1 MKRLISLV
9 LLLAL
14 VLSLYGCN
22 SDASQKIN
30 VPVYFYY
37 CSNPITYNSP
47 DGVICAEIR
56 DAAGYTD
63 NLQELIE
70 FYLKGPVSSEFTS
83 PFPDGADVEQLSL
96 GTTRIQ
102 ISLNETF
109 TELSGLD
116 LTLACACLAKTIQ
129 EAAQVEYV
137 QITFENSSTGKRSVI
152 TIGPSNL
159 LFMDNSANST
169 IPED

>member
-1 MKRLISLV
+1 MKRLISLL

-14 VLSLYGCN
+14 ALSLYGCN
-22 SDASQKIN
+22 SDASLKMN
-30 VPVYFYY
+30 APVNFYY
-37 CSNPITYNSP
+37 CSNSITYNSP
-47 DGVICAEIR
+47 DGVICAEVR
-56 DAAGYTD
+56 DATGYTD
-63 NLQELIE
+63 NLQQFIEL
-70 FYLKGPVSSEFTS
+70 YLKGPASSEFTS

-102 ISLNETF
+102 ITLNETF

-116 LTLACACLAKTIQ
+116 LTLACACLAKTVQ

-137 QITFENSSTGKRSVI
+137 QIIFENSSTGKRNAI

-169 IPED
+169 TPED